1 MAVDAGFDSHCPTRR
16 RALRACG
23 VALALALCRTRA
35 QAQAGA
41 APLDVPYVPT
51 PNDVVLRMLQL
62 AGVGRN
68 DIVYDLGCG
77 DGRLVIAAARRYGA
91 RGVGIDIDPAR
102 IREAQVNARAAN
114 VARRTEFIL
123 GDLFTADLSEASVVT
138 LYLLPRLNQQ
148 LRPRLWQQ
156 LAVGA
161 RVVSHGFDMG
171 DEWPPDRTRMVNDTP
186 IHYWVI
192 TEAHKKLG

>member
-1 MAVDAGFDSHCPTRR
+1 MPARPGSDLHSPARR
-16 RALRACG
+16 RAVSAG
-23 VALALALCRTRA
+23 ALALALSSFRMRA
-35 QAQAGA
+35 QAQQAA
-41 APLDVPYVPT
+41 APLDVPYVAT
-51 PNDVVLRMLQL
+51 PDDAVLRMLQL
-62 AGVGRN
+62 ARVGRN

-91 RGVGIDIDPAR
+91 YGMGIDIDPAR
-102 IREAQVNARAAN
+102 IREARANAKAAK
-114 VARRTEFIL
+114 VERRTEFLL
-123 GDLFTADLSEASVVT
+123 GDLFTADLSRATVVT

-156 LAVGA
+156 LRVGA

-171 DEWPPDRTRMVNDTP
+171 DEWPPDRTRLVNGTP

-192 TEAHKKLG
+192 TEAHKKLV

>member
-1 MAVDAGFDSHCPTRR
+1 MAADPDSDSHCPIRR
-16 RALRACG
+16 RAMSACG
-23 VALALALCRTRA
+23 LALALSLCRLRAHA
-35 QAQAGA
+35 QAAA

-51 PNDVVLRMLQL
+51 PNDVVLRMLRL
-62 AGVGRN
+62 AAVGRN

-77 DGRLVIAAARRYGA
+77 DGRLVIAAARRHGA

-102 IREAQVNARAAN
+102 IREARANAKAAG
-114 VARRTEFIL
+114 VERRTQFIL
-123 GDLFTADLSEASVVT
+123 GDLFMADLSRATVVT

-171 DEWPPDRTRMVNDTP
+171 EEWPPDRSRMVNGTP
-186 IHYWVI
+186 IYFWII
-192 TEAHKKLG
+192 TDAHKKLA